1 MTDSSIKKVVP
12 LDAGLLE
19 SCIKKFSIRSLS
31 TASIREI
38 VRLSSELEKDSGVP
52 FIRMEMGV
60 PGLFPNQIGVA
71 AEIEALKR
79 GVASKYPSIE
89 GIPELKAEI
98 SRFAKL
104 FMDIDAPP
112 DNCFPSVGS
121 MQGSFAAFMTA
132 ARRDKKKDT
141 TLFIDPG
148 FPVQKQQHKVLG
160 LKYES
165 FDVYDFRGEKLRAKI
180 ESFLKK
186 GNISSVIYSNPNN
199 PSWISFTEKE
209 LETIGSLCGDYDVIA
224 IEDLAY
230 FAMDFR
236 KDYSVPGQAPFQP
249 TVAKFADNYI
259 VLVSSSKIFSY
270 AGQRIAAMIVSGK
283 LFNRNFNDLENYF
296 GADNFGRALVY
307 GALYSLS
314 SGTGHSSQFALAAML
329 RGANDGRFNIVSQA
343 KEYGER
349 AALMKKIFTGNGF
362 RIVYDKDG
370 EEDIANGF
378 YFTLAYPKMNSEE
391 LLFELLRYG
400 VSAISLKITGSERDD
415 GIRACVSL
423 ADRGAISE
431 LGRRMLLFRREHKRG
446 SSKVKS
452 FLNSNF

>member
-19 SCIKKFSIRSLS
+19 SGVKKFSIRSLS

-52 FIRMEMGV
+52 FIHMEMGV

-71 AEIEALKR
+71 AEIEALER

-104 FMDIDAPP
+104 FMDIEASPE
-112 DNCFPSVGS
+112 NCFPSVGS
-121 MQGSFAAFMTA
+121 MQGSFAVFMTA
-132 ARRDKKKDT
+132 CRRDKKKDT

-165 FDVYDFRGEKLRAKI
+165 FDVYNFRGTKLRAKI

-209 LETIGSLCGDYDVIA
+209 LETIGSLCDEHDVIA

-249 TVAKFADNYI
+249 TVAKFANNYI

-283 LFNRNFNDLENYF
+283 LFNRKFKDLENYF
-296 GADNFGRALVY
+296 GTDNFGRAIVY

-314 SGTGHSSQFALAAML
+314 SGTCHSSQFALAAML
-329 RGANDGRFNIVSQA
+329 RGANDGLFNIVSQVR
-343 KEYGER
+343 EYGER

-370 EEDIANGF
+370 EEDIAHGF
-378 YFTLAYPKMNSEE
+378 YFTLAYPGMNSEE

-400 VSAISLKITGSERDD
+400 VSAISLKITGSDRDD

-431 LGRRMLLFRREHKRG
+431 LGRRMILFRKEHK
-446 SSKVKS
+446 
-452 FLNSNF
+452 